1 MFYYKRIKIYL
12 CGYFEH
18 NRSDL
23 KFLCWRIFVNAGKRI
38 LSRKGSVK
46 ATPIRIGTVIVPSV
60 KIHFWTDYFITQ
72 LDKTPFELPQ
82 TGVMCMRSKLG
93 RPVEFP
99 WSLCLHSSNKPRFLW
114 AAKGTLRG
122 DFEFSFASKLKLTL
136 QRKNPSTLF
145 FDCEG
150 HSTLLC
156 AMIVWSITKR
166 TVIFYGELSP
176 ALTTC
181 SVCEWSNFRL
191 APVSKGTIK
200 CRHCC

>member
-136 QRKNPSTLF
+136 QRKKSFYSILWLRRTQYTAVCH
-145 FDCEG
+145 DCMK
-150 HSTLLC
+150 HNKTNSHFL
-156 AMIVWSITKR
+156 WR
-166 TVIFYGELSP
+166 TFSSLNYV
-176 ALTTC
+176 
-181 SVCEWSNFRL
+181 
-191 APVSKGTIK
+191 
-200 CRHCC
+200 